1 MILVVDFFIKFVII
15 KVYLIDLLLFLIF
28 YKWIRNE
35 IYVGVVVCGVVLDSG
50 DFIIVCDKEGCVEYK
65 GSNDKIISNWWWK

>member
-35 IYVGVVVCGVVLDSG
+35 IYVGVGVCRVVLDSG
-50 DFIIVCDKEGCVEYK
+50 DFIIVCDKEGCVEYN